1 MSGHIRRSGKASW
14 ELKFNVAGKTQ
25 YRSFK
30 GTKREAI
37 AEMTRLTASAI
48 TGGYV
53 DSSKITVTEF
63 LDRWLRDW
71 AGGNVTPKTVEG
83 YALIARSYV
92 NPHLGAMQL
101 QKLKPIALTEFYAN
115 LLREGGHNGR
125 KLSPRS
131 VGNVHRLLHAAL
143 EHAVKWGL
151 ITANPADNVSA
162 PRIESPEVE
171 ILDAAG
177 IAALLARLRDKS
189 LYMTAVLGLA
199 TGMRRGEMLALR
211 WQDIDAASGK
221 ITVARSLEQ
230 SKAGGL
236 RFRSTKTRS
245 GKRTIAIPPSV
256 VAELRRY
263 RLEQQERWLALGLG
277 KIRDD
282 SLVLATWNGGIRSP
296 NSLSRNWH
304 EKVPEVTL
312 HALRHT
318 HASQLIAAGVDVVTV
333 SRRLGHARPSVTLNV
348 YSHLYGSTD
357 DRAADIMQATF
368 AHIGGE

>member
-1 MSGHIRRSGKASW
+1 
-14 ELKFNVAGKTQ
+14 
-25 YRSFK
+25 
-30 GTKREAI
+30 
-37 AEMTRLTASAI
+37 
-48 TGGYV
+48 
-53 DSSKITVTEF
+53 
-63 LDRWLRDW
+63 
-71 AGGNVTPKTVEG
+71 VEG

-101 QKLKPIALTEFYAN
+101 QKLKPIALTEFYAK
-115 LLREGGHNGR
+115 LLREGGHDGR
-125 KLSPRS
+125 KLSSRS

-143 EHAVKWGL
+143 AHAVKWGL

-162 PRIESPEVE
+162 PRTESPEVE
-171 ILDAAG
+171 IPDAAG

-211 WQDIDAASGK
+211 WRDIDAGK

-236 RFRSTKTRS
+236 RFKSTKTRS
-245 GKRTIAIPPSV
+245 GKRTITIPPSV

-277 KIRDD
+277 KVRDD
-282 SLVLATWNGGIRSP
+282 GLVLATWTGGTRSP

-333 SRRLGHARPSVTLNV
+333 AARLGHAKPSVTLNT
-348 YSHLYGSTD
+348 YAHLYGSTD

-368 AHIGGE
+368 AHVGGE